1 VAKNPGKPKANGPQR
16 DVGSSS
22 QQGKTEPTH
31 RKSGPIGTGDLLAA
45 ARDGDIEGIRAALDA
60 GISID
65 AMAGGMADTL
75 KQVLP
80 AAQKMA
86 DAMKSMKGGEMEKL
100 IALAAAANM
109 SARSE
114 QPRRDAGDDIPH
126 NLGGMT
132 ALMIAA
138 KNGRLETAR
147 FLIERGADL
156 MARSSSPPMGQ
167 PPLYFATWYKHIE
180 VMKLLLD
187 AGADPSSTGK
197 VGSGVPIATPLF
209 AAVDTGQPDAV
220 RLLLERGART
230 DLKSSDIAGVMTP
243 LELAIR
249 YNRTEIAE
257 ILKQVSEK

>member
-1 VAKNPGKPKANGPQR
+1 MAKKSKPNGNSPKK
-16 DVGSSS
+16 DVTGSDQPAQNESAS
-22 QQGKTEPTH
+22 
-31 RKSGPIGTGDLLAA
+31 RKSGPIGPAELLTAA
-45 ARDGDIEGIRAALDA
+45 QDGDIDGIRAALDA
-60 GISID
+60 GVPVD

-80 AAQKMA
+80 AAQEMA
-86 DAMKSMKGGEMEKL
+86 EVAKAGGLKAL

-109 SARSE
+109 SARFE
-114 QPRRDAGDDIPH
+114 EPRKDAQDAIPYD
-126 NLGGMT
+126 LRGMT

-138 KNGRLETAR
+138 KKGHLEAARL
-147 FLIERGADL
+147 LIERGADV
-156 MARSSSPPMGQ
+156 MARSSSPPIGQ

-209 AAVDTGQPDAV
+209 AAVDTGQVEAV

-230 DLKSSDIAGVMTP
+230 DLKSFDIAGVMTP

-249 YNRTEIAE
+249 YDRNEIAE
-257 ILKQVSEK
+257 MLKAKSGANGI

>member
-1 VAKNPGKPKANGPQR
+1 MAKNPGNPKANGPQK
-16 DVGSSS
+16 DVGSSN
-22 QQGKTEPTH
+22 QRNKTESTQ
-31 RKSGPIGTGDLLAA
+31 RKSGPIGPADLLTA

-60 GISID
+60 GVAVD
-65 AMAGGMADTL
+65 AAPGGMADAL
-75 KQVLP
+75 NRVLP
-80 AAQKMA
+80 IAQKMA

-114 QPRRDAGDDIPH
+114 EPRKDAGDDIPYD
-126 NLGGMT
+126 LRGMT

-138 KNGRLETAR
+138 KNGHLEAAR
-147 FLIERGADL
+147 FLIERGADV
-156 MARSSSPPMGQ
+156 MARSSSPPIGQ
-167 PPLYFATWYKHIE
+167 PPLYFATRYKHIE

-230 DLKSSDIAGVMTP
+230 DLKSSNIAGVMTP

-249 YNRTEIAE
+249 NNRTEIAE
-257 ILKQVSEK
+257 ILKQASEK